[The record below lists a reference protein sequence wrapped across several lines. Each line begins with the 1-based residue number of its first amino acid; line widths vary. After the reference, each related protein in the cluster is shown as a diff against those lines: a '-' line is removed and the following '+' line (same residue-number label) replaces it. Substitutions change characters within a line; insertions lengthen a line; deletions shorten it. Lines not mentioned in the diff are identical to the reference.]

1 MDRTLL
7 RRARGRTAGWLVVA
21 TLVGLLVGLVAG
33 PVVAGVIAP
42 GSPTLPTGQAG
53 EPATEH
59 TISVT
64 GTGKVTVVPDQ
75 ATVRL
80 GVVIERSTATEAR
93 EVAAAEMTKVIAAI
107 KALGIA
113 ERDITTS
120 LVSLAPVWDYPERGT
135 PRIRGYQLSNIVTV
149 IVRDLDKVGDV
160 LDDSVTSGATSVD
173 GISFQLSDR
182 TAAEAQAREAAVK
195 DARAKADTLARVAGV
210 RITGVAQL
218 SESVSLPPWYGR
230 EYSAAPDAGGGT
242 PILSG
247 TTDVVITVS
256 AVYLIG

>member
-7 RRARGRTAGWLVVA
+7 RRARGRTTSWLVAA

-33 PVVAGVIAP
+33 PALASVLAP
-42 GSPTLPTGQAG
+42 GSPTLPGSQTGQT
-53 EPATEH
+53 ATEH

-64 GTGKVTVVPDQ
+64 GTGTVTVVPDQ
-75 ATVRL
+75 ATIRL
-80 GVVIERSTATEAR
+80 GVVIERTTATQAR
-93 EVAAAEMTKVIAAI
+93 EDAAAAMTKVIAAI
-107 KALGIA
+107 RALGIA

-120 LVSLAPVWDYPERGT
+120 LVALAPVWDYPQNGT

-149 IVRDLDKVGDV
+149 VVRDLDKAGDV
-160 LDDSVTSGATSVD
+160 IDDSVAAGATSVE
-173 GISFQLSDR
+173 GISFQLADR
-182 TAAEAQAREAAVK
+182 TTAEAQAREAAVR

-210 RITGVAQL
+210 RVTGVATI

-230 EYSAAPDAGGGT
+230 DYRAAPDAGSGT

-256 AVYLIG
+256 VVYLIG

>member
-1 MDRTLL
+1 MNRTLL
-7 RRARGRTAGWLVVA
+7 RRARGRFTGWLVVA
-21 TLVGLLVGLVAG
+21 ALAGLLVGLVAG
-33 PVVAGVIAP
+33 PAVAGALAP

-53 EPATEH
+53 EAATEH

-64 GTGKVTVVPDQ
+64 GTGTVTVVPDQ

-80 GVVIERSTATEAR
+80 GVVIERPTATAAR
-93 EVAAAEMTKVIAAI
+93 EDAAAAMTRVIAALR
-107 KALGIA
+107 ALGIA

-120 LVSLAPVWDYPERGT
+120 LVSLAPVWDYPQNGP

-149 IVRDLDKVGDV
+149 IVRDLDQTGDV
-160 LDDSVTSGATSVD
+160 IDDAVTAGATSVE
-173 GISFQLSDR
+173 GISFQLADR
-182 TAAEAQAREAAVK
+182 TTAESQAREAAVK

-210 RITGVAQL
+210 RVTGVATI

-230 EYSAAPDAGGGT
+230 DYRAAPDGGSST

-247 TTDVVITVS
+247 TTDVVISVS
-256 AVYLIG
+256 VVYLIG